1 MPYLVDSDVLIAQ
14 RESQPGAL
22 VLLEQLAPQ
31 GLAIS
36 IVTYMEVYQ
45 GTLRSPDPERARAS
59 FALFLTGVPVVPF
72 SLAAAQRCAQLRE
85 DLARDGKRV
94 RSQAL
99 ALITAAIGLEY
110 GYTLV
115 TRNRWVATETRRHGN
130 RGRAAN
136 DTAIQGLI
144 DGG

>member
-1 MPYLVDSDVLIAQ
+1 MPYLIDSDVLIAQ

-36 IVTYMEVYQ
+36 IFTSMEVYQ
-45 GTLRSPDPERARAS
+45 GTLRSPDPEQARAS

-94 RSQAL
+94 RSRAL
-99 ALITAAIGLEY
+99 DLITAAIALEY

-115 TRNRWVATETRRHGN
+115 TRNHKDYEDIPN
-130 RGRAAN
+130 LLLY
-136 DTAIQGLI
+136 QPS
-144 DGG
+144 